1 MKVLVTG
8 ATSGLGRNAV
18 DYLCAKGVSVRATGD
33 NAAIGSL
40 LQKMGAEFIHADL
53 TTLVSSQ
60 AKALLANVDTLWHC
74 SSFTSPWGTQEAF
87 DLANVRS
94 TRRLGEWAVAWGIQN
109 FVHISSP
116 SLYFDYH
123 HHRNIQEDYRPL
135 RFANA
140 FARSKANSEAVI
152 QTLAQSNPGTRF
164 TILRPQ
170 SLFGAHDKVFFP
182 RLVNMMRHYGS
193 VVLPRGGEAF
203 VDMTYVENAVHAM
216 WQATRMT
223 HLPSGRAY
231 NITNNESRSLRSI
244 VEKLIDELAIPCR
257 IRSVPYPMLDII
269 ARSMERF
276 SNGSAKEPVLTH
288 YGVSKLHFD
297 FTLDISRAENELD
310 YQPIVSL
317 DEGIRRTALWLKD
330 HGTLRRR

>member
-18 DYLCAKGVSVRATGD
+18 DYLCAKGISVRATGQ
-33 NAAIGSL
+33 NKAMGPL

-53 TTLVSSQ
+53 TTLISSQ

-94 TRRLGEWAVAWGIQN
+94 TRRLGEWAVAWGVQN

-152 QTLAQSNPGTRF
+152 QVLAQSNPGTRF

-170 SLFGAHDKVFFP
+170 SLFGAHDNVFFP

-193 VVLPRGGEAF
+193 VLLPRGGEAF

-216 WQATRMT
+216 WQATKMKQ
-223 HLPSGRAY
+223 LPSGRAY

-244 VEKLIDELAIPCR
+244 VQKLIDELAIPCR
-257 IRSVPYPMLDII
+257 IRSVPYPMLDIV

-276 SNGSAKEPVLTH
+276 NNNSAKEPVLTH

-297 FTLDISRAENELD
+297 FTLDITRAEKELD
-310 YQPIVSL
+310 YQPVVSL

-330 HGTLRRR
+330 HGTLHRR

>member
-18 DYLCAKGVSVRATGD
+18 DYLCAKGISVRATGHHE
-33 NAAIGSL
+33 AMGPL

-53 TTLVSSQ
+53 ATLVSSQ
-60 AKALLANVDTLWHC
+60 AKALLANIDTLWHC
-74 SSFTSPWGTQEAF
+74 SSFPSPWGTQEAF

-94 TRRLGEWAVAWGIQN
+94 TRRLGEWAVAWGVQN

-135 RFANA
+135 RYANA

-152 QTLAQSNPGTRF
+152 HVLAQSNPGTHF

-170 SLFGAHDKVFFP
+170 SLFGAHDNVFFP

-193 VVLPRGGEAF
+193 VLLPRGGDAF

-216 WQATRMT
+216 WQATNRT

-244 VEKLIDELAIPCR
+244 VQKLIDELAIPCR
-257 IRSVPYPMLDII
+257 IRSVPYPMLDIV
-269 ARSMERF
+269 ARSMEHF
-276 SNGSAKEPVLTH
+276 NNKSAKEPVLTH

-297 FTLDISRAENELD
+297 FTLDITRAENELD

-317 DEGIRRTALWLKD
+317 DEGIKRTALWLKD
-330 HGTLRRR
+330 HGTLHRR